1 MAKSRQHGS
10 PKVFVCDD
18 HVAVRRGIRAILD
31 ETDMALVGEADTV
44 QDTLAHATEPGIDVF
59 IVGLNLGE
67 ARGVTLLDLL
77 RERNGA
83 LRMLVYS
90 ANDDIPIVS
99 AAYEHGARGYVTK
112 SAQADLLI
120 EAIRAIAAGKT
131 YFMPGVAEELAIYH
145 TSGAREEDPR
155 QRLNERELSIFV
167 MLAEGFDHAE
177 IGQHLGITEKTV
189 ANRAVT
195 IRHKLGIRREDFT
208 SYAANH
214 QLIDPPHQAAG

>member
-1 MAKSRQHGS
+1 MAQRRPSP

-31 ETDMALVGEADTV
+31 EADMAVVGEADNV
-44 QDTLAHATEPGIDVF
+44 QATLEYATEPGIDVF

-67 ARGVTLLDLL
+67 ARGATLLDQL

-83 LRMLVYS
+83 LRMLVYGHH
-90 ANDDIPIVS
+90 DDIPIVS
-99 AAYEHGARGYVTK
+99 AAYEHGARGYVSK
-112 SAQADLLI
+112 SAHADLLI
-120 EAIRAIAAGKT
+120 DGIRAVAAGET
-131 YFMPGVAEELAIYH
+131 FFMPGIAEELAIYH
-145 TSGAREEDPR
+145 TSGVRDQDPR
-155 QRLNERELSIFV
+155 QRLNERELAIFV
-167 MLAEGFDHAE
+167 MLAEGVEHAE
-177 IGQHLGITEKTV
+177 IGRRLGITEKTV

-214 QLIDPPHQAAG
+214 QLLESPR